1 MDNSK
6 NPKTEN
12 LDNKQTFVEDE
23 KLREM
28 QELDELVNS
37 AMEPVKRMLERKM
50 RFEK

>member
-6 NPKTEN
+6 NPETEN
-12 LDNKQTFVEDE
+12 QNNKQTFDEDE

-28 QELDELVNS
+28 QELDELVNA